1 MSAAEEQIGFL
12 TTLQR
17 LLEEGSFVST
27 YKYAL
32 LMALADL
39 SVESTEEGD
48 GALTVPLDAIAR
60 KFIEYYW
67 PQTAP
72 FGSGLGHEPGA
83 GDSATLLQNTGR
95 QAEVIRKVAEARG
108 TYGRMTQAQRDARAW
123 RSLVRQVRSTIVKM
137 PLWKLQIVGRE
148 PVEFLYRHEEIAGD
162 AITLLPG
169 VAAHFRRFHSLV
181 RSLIES
187 AWMRQIRRI
196 RANDKLLGP
205 GTDLAAFLF
214 GTERMSITRYQPIL
228 RELQAGRCF
237 YCAGRIRSNAA
248 VDHFIPWSRYPLDLG
263 HNFVLSH
270 AGCNSRKSDYLA
282 ANHHLER
289 WAARNEGQERYL
301 KAAFESEGLP
311 HDAVASRHIA
321 KWAYEQAEMAGALVW
336 VKGEE
341 MAYLRPGW
349 RRLFSSS

>member
-1 MSAAEEQIGFL
+1 MHGAEEQIRFL
-12 TTLQR
+12 STLQR

-39 SVESTEEGD
+39 SVESTDEAD
-48 GALTVPLDAIAR
+48 GSLRLPLDAIAR

-67 PQTAP
+67 PQAAP
-72 FGSGLGHEPGA
+72 FGRGLVDERT
-83 GDSATLLQNTGR
+83 DEESTTLVQNMGR
-95 QAEVIRKVAEARG
+95 QAAVIRKVADARG
-108 TYGRMTQAQRDARAW
+108 TYGKLTRVQRDARAW
-123 RSLVRQVRSTIVKM
+123 RSLVRRVRNTIVEM
-137 PLWKLQIVGRE
+137 PLWKLQMIGGE
-148 PVEFLYRHEEIAGD
+148 PVEFLYRQQEIED
-162 AITLLPG
+162 NAITLLPG

-196 RANDKLLGP
+196 RANDRLLGT

-214 GTERMSITRYQPIL
+214 GSERTSVARYEPIL
-228 RELQAGRCF
+228 KELQAGRCF
-237 YCAGRIRSNAA
+237 YCDGRIRSNPA

-270 AGCNSRKSDYLA
+270 AGCNGRKSDYLA
-282 ANHHLER
+282 ANQHLER
-289 WAARNEGQERYL
+289 WVARNSKQGREL
-301 KAAFESEGLP
+301 ESALDGEGLP

-336 VKGEE
+336 VRGKE
-341 MAYLRPGW
+341 MAYLGPAW
-349 RRLFSSS
+349 RELF